1 MEIFK
6 QLLANSYFIGGVM
19 SVVIFAVTQLIKM
32 PIKAIT
38 KKYSKTEENRNIA
51 NIIIL
56 FIPFALGL
64 IFEFLYYTYYLHT
77 TFTGLRGL
85 SLGTSAVAIYR
96 VVKPILARFKVKVE
110 NPYTETE
117 EGKAVTELVEEIS
130 EDGKIDSEDI
140 DAVQKFLDKIKDK

>member
-1 MEIFK
+1 MAVFK

-64 IFEFLYYTYYLHT
+64 IFEFLYYTCYLHT

-85 SLGTSAVAIYR
+85 SLGASAVTVYGIVER
-96 VVKPILARFKVKVE
+96 FLAKLKVKVN

-130 EDGKIDSEDI
+130 EDGKINSEDI
-140 DAVQKFLDKIKDK
+140 DTVQKFLDKIKDK